1 MALPKNPYIVVLVT
15 TNDKQEAKKLIKH
28 LLDAKLIACANIIG
42 PGESYFNWGGKLQIV
57 EEFLVF
63 MKSRLDL
70 FDSLFETIKSL
81 HSYENP
87 EVIALPIV
95 AGSIAY
101 LNWVAA
107 SLE

>member
-1 MALPKNPYIVVLVT
+1 MALSKNPYIVVLVT
-15 TNDKQEAKKLIKH
+15 TNDKQEAETLIKH
-28 LLDAKLIACANIIG
+28 LLDSKLIACANIVG
-42 PGESYFNWGGKLQIV
+42 PVESYFNWSGNLQNV

-70 FDSLFETIKSL
+70 FDSLSETIKSL

-87 EVIALPIV
+87 EVIALPIIT
-95 AGSIAY
+95 GSIDY